1 MKVHHVGFLTKNL
14 ERSRA
19 DFLLLGYSVEKP
31 SAYDHIRK
39 VNIEFLTNGGYRVEL
54 IEPCGKDSPLYPLLK
69 RYKNTPYHLCYE
81 SADFEND
88 INALSNDGGGG
99 VSYHRPSG
107 NRALLGEPA
116 CLFPCG
122 KRERNRRNR
131 GYEVSNYRAAEGV
144 LPL

>member
-99 VSYHRPSG
+99 YHIIDLPET
-107 NRALLGEPA
+107 AP
-116 CLFPCG
+116 CL
-122 KRERNRRNR
+122 ENRRVCFLAGSGSGIVEIVDMR
-131 GYEVSNYRAAEGV
+131 
-144 LPL
+144 